1 MRSSKLESLM
11 HISLFVLTVLI
22 FLGGI
27 GWFINQ
33 LVLRGGWSDA
43 KLGLTQSFVQ
53 AYDAGAVIERGGELV
68 PADSKALDEYYEF
81 FIDSGTVLMKKR
93 KIDTTDQTVY
103 LHLPD
108 TTLTFTP
115 VENGYYTVVQWE
127 LGGKNYSYELR
138 GHVAFEHLD
147 RYFVEARYRAQK
159 AAAQQQ

>member
-1 MRSSKLESLM
+1 MRSAKMENWL
-11 HISLFVLTVLI
+11 HISLFVLTALI

-27 GWFINQ
+27 GWFVGQ
-33 LVLRGGWSDA
+33 LVLRSGWSDA
-43 KLGLTQSFVQ
+43 KLGLAQSFAQ
-53 AYDAGAVIERGGELV
+53 AYEDGASVERGSEQV
-68 PADSKALDEYYEF
+68 PADKQALDVYYEF
-81 FIDSGTVLMKKR
+81 FINPNTMLMKR
-93 KIDTTDQTVY
+93 MRIDTTDQTVY

-115 VENGYYTVVQWE
+115 VEDGYYTVVQWT

>member
-1 MRSSKLESLM
+1 MRSAKMENWL
-11 HISLFVLTVLI
+11 HISLFVLTALI

-27 GWFINQ
+27 GWFVGQ
-33 LVLRGGWSDA
+33 LVLRSGWSDA
-43 KLGLTQSFVQ
+43 KLGLAQSFAQ
-53 AYDAGAVIERGGELV
+53 AYEDGASVERGSEQV
-68 PADSKALDEYYEF
+68 PADKQALDVYYEF
-81 FIDSGTVLMKKR
+81 FINPNTMLMKR
-93 KIDTTDQTVY
+93 MRIDTTDQTVY

-115 VENGYYTVVQWE
+115 VEDGYYTVVQWT

-159 AAAQQQ
+159 AAAQRQ

>member
-1 MRSSKLESLM
+1 MRSAKLESLL
-11 HISLFVLTVLI
+11 HISLFVLTALI

-27 GWFINQ
+27 GWFVGQ
-33 LVLRGGWSDA
+33 LVLRSGWSDA
-43 KLGLTQSFVQ
+43 KLGLAQSFAQ
-53 AYDAGAVIERGGELV
+53 AYEDGASVERGSEQV
-68 PADSKALDEYYEF
+68 PADKQALDVYTEF
-81 FIDSGTVLMKKR
+81 FINPNTMLMKR
-93 KIDTTDQTVY
+93 MRIDTTDQTVY

-115 VENGYYTVVQWE
+115 VEDGYYTVVQWT

>member
-1 MRSSKLESLM
+1 MRSAKLESLL
-11 HISLFVLTVLI
+11 HISLFVLTALI
-22 FLGGI
+22 FLCGI
-27 GWFINQ
+27 GWFVGQ
-33 LVLRGGWSDA
+33 LVLCSGWSDA
-43 KLGLTQSFVQ
+43 KLGLAQSFAQ
-53 AYDAGAVIERGGELV
+53 AYEDGASVERGSEQV
-68 PADSKALDEYYEF
+68 PADKQALDVYYEF
-81 FIDSGTVLMKKR
+81 FINPNTMLMKKTR
-93 KIDTTDQTVY
+93 IDTTDQTVY

-115 VENGYYTVVQWE
+115 VEDGYYTVVQWT

>member
-1 MRSSKLESLM
+1 MRSAKLESLL
-11 HISLFVLTVLI
+11 HISLFVLTALI

-27 GWFINQ
+27 GWFVGQ
-33 LVLRGGWSDA
+33 LVLRSGWSDA
-43 KLGLTQSFVQ
+43 KLGLAQSFAQ
-53 AYDAGAVIERGGELV
+53 AYEDGASVERGSEQV
-68 PADSKALDEYYEF
+68 PADKQALDVYYEF
-81 FIDSGTVLMKKR
+81 FINPNTMLMKR
-93 KIDTTDQTVY
+93 MRIDTTDQTVY

-115 VENGYYTVVQWE
+115 VEDGYYTVVQWT

>member
-1 MRSSKLESLM
+1 MRSAKVENRL
-11 HISLFVLTVLI
+11 HISLFVLTALI

-27 GWFINQ
+27 GWFVGQ

-53 AYDAGAVIERGGELV
+53 AYERGATVERGGEQV
-68 PADSKALDEYYEF
+68 PADKQALDVYYEF
-81 FIDSGTVLMKKR
+81 FINPNTMLMKKMQLE
-93 KIDTTDQTVY
+93 TNAQTVY

-108 TTLTFTP
+108 TTVAFTP
-115 VENGYYTVVQWE
+115 VEDGYYTVVQWT
-127 LGGKNYSYELR
+127 LDGKSYSYELR

-159 AAAQQQ
+159 AE